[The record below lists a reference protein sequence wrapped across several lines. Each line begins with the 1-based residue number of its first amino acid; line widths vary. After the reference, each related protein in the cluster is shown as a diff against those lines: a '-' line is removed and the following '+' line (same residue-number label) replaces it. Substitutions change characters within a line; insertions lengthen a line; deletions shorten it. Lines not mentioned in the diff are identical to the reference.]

1 MFYIKQYLPTLQQ
14 TVSYKELTNAH
25 YFDLLKYINNSDDRG
40 IADCFNQ
47 IIESHTKE
55 PQSFNCLERFLILF
69 DIRSICIGDSVELQ
83 LKSGTTA
90 KLSIF
95 SIIENIKQRIENV
108 NFTKQCVVD
117 DIILNLNIPRDFIVD
132 KNDDIYE
139 SIIESIVF
147 DNKTYLVD
155 HLTIKEKGDFYKS
168 LPASVFFEIIS
179 YIKEITEQLN
189 GINLISKNVQL
200 EIDEL
205 PLAIFDNT
213 LFTML
218 KLLYKDDLMNFYEQ
232 QYSFIRKMQFTQ
244 EHFMQMTPNESR
256 LFINLF
262 NKDLKSQED
271 AQNKN
276 NSGSYSGPLPGFA
289 SV

>member
-1 MFYIKQYLPTLQQ
+1 MFYIKQFLPTLQQ
-14 TVSYKELTNAH
+14 TVSYKELTNAS
-25 YFDLLKYINNSDDRG
+25 YFSLLKYINNSDDRG
-40 IADCFNQ
+40 IAECFNQ
-47 IIESHTKE
+47 IIDTHIKN
-55 PQSFNCLERFLILF
+55 PQTFNCLERFLILF
-69 DIRSICIGDSVELQ
+69 DLRSICIGDSVELK
-83 LKSGTTA
+83 LKTGATA

-95 SIIENIKQRIENV
+95 SMLENIKKHILPI
-108 NFTKQCVVD
+108 NFTKKYKIND
-117 DIILNLNIPRDFIVD
+117 LTLNLTIPRDFMID
-132 KNDDIYE
+132 KDDDVYE
-139 SIIESIVF
+139 NIIESVVDGNQTYFI
-147 DNKTYLVD
+147 DNFTL
-155 HLTIKEKGDFYKS
+155 KEKAEFYKS
-168 LPASVFFEIIS
+168 LPANAFSVIIS
-179 YIKEITEQLN
+179 FIKELTDQLN
-189 GINLISKNVQL
+189 GISIISKNSLL

-262 NKDLKSQED
+262 NKDIKAQED
-271 AQNKN
+271 AQSKN
-276 NSGSYSGPLPGFA
+276 NNGGQSGPMPAFA